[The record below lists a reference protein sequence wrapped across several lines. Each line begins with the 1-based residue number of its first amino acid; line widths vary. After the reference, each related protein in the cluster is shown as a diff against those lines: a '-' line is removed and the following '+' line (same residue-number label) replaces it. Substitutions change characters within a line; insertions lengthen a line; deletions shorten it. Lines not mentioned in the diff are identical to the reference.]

1 MARETFK
8 ATPGDRRNMVQL
20 PPSADALPE
29 KVVVDLEDKDPNNF
43 KIVITDD
50 TPEADRGKDRTWNG
64 PSAADEEDLRDVS
77 AKVQKRIDRLRA
89 ETHTERRTR
98 EAAERE
104 RDAAVELTRTQQAEI
119 ERLRQATES
128 GTRATAQAMAA
139 ERETRIAEAKRRL
152 EQAHADGDNA
162 AIANATSDLSQAQAE
177 LIAIRTRTPPA
188 AKPATEQPKAQPA
201 QSAAP
206 RLVPKVQEWV
216 DYHRD
221 WWQKDKA
228 KTNQALSIHH
238 ALVAEGITPSSV
250 EYTREVD
257 RRLRA
262 VYPDHRP
269 MEVFDDNG
277 YDSVAEKPR
286 RTNGMEQGGREGRV
300 GQPSNPKQVE
310 LTQSEVS
317 LANRM
322 RVPLVK
328 YAEEKARRMA
338 REGSA

>member
-1 MARETFK
+1 MAREAFK

-20 PPSADALPE
+20 PPSADALPD
-29 KVVVDLEDKDPNNF
+29 KVVVDLDDKNPDNF
-43 KIVITDD
+43 KVVVVDD
-50 TPEADRGKDRTWNG
+50 TPEADRGREKTWNG

-104 RDAAVELTRTQQAEI
+104 RDAAIELTRSQQAEI
-119 ERLRQATES
+119 ERLRQATEN

-139 ERETRIAEAKRRL
+139 ERETRISDAKRRL

-162 AIANATSDLSQAQAE
+162 AIATATADLSQAQAE
-177 LIAIRTRTPPA
+177 LVAIRTRTPPA
-188 AKPATEQPKAQPA
+188 AKPATEQPKTQVQP
-201 QSAAP
+201 AAP
-206 RLVPKVQEWV
+206 RLVPKVKEWV

-238 ALVAEGITPSSV
+238 ALAAEGITPSSP

-257 RRLRA
+257 RRLRS

-269 MEVFDDNG
+269 METLDDTG
-277 YDSVAEKPR
+277 GSGDERPR
-286 RTNGMEQGGREGRV
+286 RTNAVDQGGREGRV
-300 GQPSNPKQVE
+300 GQPSNPRQVE

-338 REGSA
+338 KEGSA

>member
-20 PPSADALPE
+20 PPSADAIPE
-29 KVVVDLEDKDPNNF
+29 KVIVDLDDKDPNNF
-43 KIVITDD
+43 KVVVVDD

-104 RDAAVELTRTQQAEI
+104 RDAAIELTRSQQAEI
-119 ERLRQATES
+119 DRLRQATEN

-139 ERETRIAEAKRRL
+139 ERETRISDATRRL

-162 AIANATSDLSQAQAE
+162 AIAKATSDLSQAQAE
-177 LIAIRTRTPPA
+177 LVAIRTRTPPA
-188 AKPATEQPKAQPA
+188 AKPAVEQPKPQLPAQPA
-201 QSAAP
+201 TP
-206 RLVPKVQEWV
+206 RLDPKVQEWV
-216 DYHRD
+216 NHNRD
-221 WWQKDKA
+221 WWQKDRT

-238 ALVAEGITPSSV
+238 ALAAEGITPSSV

-257 RRLRA
+257 RRLRS
-262 VYPDHRP
+262 VYPDHQP
-269 MEVFDDNG
+269 METLDDTG
-277 YDSVAEKPR
+277 GSGDGRTR
-286 RTNGMEQGGREGRV
+286 RTNAVDQGGREGRV
-300 GQPSNPKQVE
+300 GQPSNPRQVE

-322 RVPLVK
+322 RIPLPK
-328 YAEEKARRMA
+328 YAEEKARRLA